1 MAASLPLQ
9 PLLLVVLLVVSAAWS
24 AVGDVLLP
32 YLLRLRHTSALWSAA
47 CRRAGQAGGREERE
61 RTAKWLGESGTAPPP
76 HMLLHTHTAQRGGPS
91 GGIWCDEKNP
101 GALAGTS
108 P

>member
-1 MAASLPLQ
+1 MYRRRPASVDDRTEKDLIVAASLPLQ

-76 HMLLHTHTAQRGGPS
+76 HMLLHARTTQLSA
-91 GGIWCDEKNP
+91 
-101 GALAGTS
+101 AA
-108 P
+108 